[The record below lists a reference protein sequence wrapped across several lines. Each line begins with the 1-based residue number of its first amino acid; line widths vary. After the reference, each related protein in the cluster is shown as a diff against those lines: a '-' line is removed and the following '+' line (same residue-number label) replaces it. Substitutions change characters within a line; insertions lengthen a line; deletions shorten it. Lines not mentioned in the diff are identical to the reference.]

1 MIPSDGSID
10 FDMPA
15 KNFLDSPTGLQSSL
29 TEIMKGAKM
38 VHEGG
43 VNHSVFIIG
52 WGFDEKLQMPYWI
65 VRNSYGD
72 SWGMRG
78 DFHVRMG
85 HDDYGIESEL
95 SSFEVELIQ

>member
-10 FDMPA
+10 FEIPA
-15 KNFLDSPTGLQSSL
+15 KKYMESPKGSQSTLS
-29 TEIMKGAKM
+29 EIMKTAKM

-43 VNHSVFIIG
+43 VNHSVFLIG
-52 WGFDEKLQMPYWI
+52 WGHDEKLNLPYWI

-85 HDDYGIESEL
+85 HDDYGIESEIT
-95 SSFEVELIQ
+95 SFDVELL

>member
-1 MIPSDGSID
+1 
-10 FDMPA
+10 
-15 KNFLDSPTGLQSSL
+15 
-29 TEIMKGAKM
+29 M

-52 WGFDEKLQMPYWI
+52 WGYDDKLQMPYWI

-85 HDDYGIESEL
+85 HDDFGIESEL
-95 SSFEVELIQ
+95 TTFEVELI